1 MDSISEAARICN
13 NRVLITNGPISGS
26 LLMHYR
32 FLCNEFFIMENKVV
46 PFFIYFC
53 VYNLGRGCVSLR
65 TGLIVGVS
73 GASLSSHAREI
84 EALRSGANNYWRQ
97 PSCRLMLQT

>member
-1 MDSISEAARICN
+1 
-13 NRVLITNGPISGS
+13 
-26 LLMHYR
+26 MHYR

-53 VYNLGRGCVSLR
+53 VCNLSRGCVSLQ
-65 TGLIVGVS
+65 TGLIVSVS
-73 GASLSSHAREI
+73 GASLSSLARKI

-97 PSCRLMLQT
+97 TSCRLMLQT